1 MEEESWMLRSAA
13 RIYGWEP
20 HTYIRHALQTW
31 QMWLELYL
39 LCSKCY
45 WIVDVYQSCLIFLN
59 DSWVMV
65 SVLRYADNIG
75 QSDLALPGSKSR
87 SPCGYLSFDVLKRR
101 HHYEVTRPMF
111 ANAKQERLP

>member
-1 MEEESWMLRSAA
+1 MEEESWMLWSAA

-20 HTYIRHALQTW
+20 HTYIRHALQTCRCGW
-31 QMWLELYL
+31 
-39 LCSKCY
+39 
-45 WIVDVYQSCLIFLN
+45 SCIYYVLNATVSLMFINHVSSFLN

-87 SPCGYLSFDVLKRR
+87 SPCACLSFHVLKRR
-101 HHYEVTRPMF
+101 HHYEVTRPML
-111 ANAKQERLP
+111 ANAKQEKLP